1 MWITSGFQ
9 KNIFINCL
17 FKKKIPYLV
26 LLLLES
32 ETFVKNPG
40 GVYRNGRLRKKGK
53 KKMKVLGKV
62 E

>member
-1 MWITSGFQ
+1 M
-9 KNIFINCL
+9 
-17 FKKKIPYLV
+17 

-40 GVYRNGRLRKKGK
+40 GIYRNGRLGQKGK

-62 E
+62 K